1 MSTST
6 DVQNFLLGNGIAS
19 AKFEA
24 IGTTVG
30 GIITEEPEMRQQ
42 TNFDTDLPDFW
53 PDGKPKMQLV
63 VTVQTDLRDPQDP
76 EDDGQRRFYVRANL
90 QKAVASAVRKAKATA
105 LEVGG
110 TLQVTYSADG
120 PKSNPKF
127 NAPKIYTAVYT
138 PPAANFLADTPGD
151 DSSPATTPTT
161 AAPTAGDDAPPPGF
175 PADAWAGLSAEAK
188 AAMKN
193 LQK

>member
-1 MSTST
+1 MDAT
-6 DVQNFLLGNGIAS
+6 NFLLGNGIAS

-30 GIITEEPEMRQQ
+30 GVITEEPEMRQQ

-90 QKAVASAVRKAKATA
+90 QKAVAAAVRKAKATA

-138 PPAANFLADTPGD
+138 PPAANFLADTPTED
-151 DSSPATTPTT
+151 TPAASTPATTT
-161 AAPTAGDDAPPPGF
+161 APAAGDDTPPPGF
-175 PADAWAGLSAEAK
+175 PADAWASLTPEAK

-193 LQK
+193 LQNK

>member
-1 MSTST
+1 MSTAT
-6 DVQNFLLGNGIAS
+6 EATNFLLGGGVPS

-30 GIITEEPEMRQQ
+30 GVITEEPEMRQQ
-42 TNFDTDLPDFW
+42 NDFDANEPAFW

-63 VTVQTDLRDPQDP
+63 VTVQTDLRDPEVQD
-76 EDDGQRRFYVRANL
+76 DDGQRRFYVRANL
-90 QKAVASAVRKAKATA
+90 QKAVAAAVRKAKASA

-120 PKSNPKF
+120 AKSNPRF
-127 NAPKIYTAVYT
+127 NAPKLYTATYT
-138 PPAANFLADTPGD
+138 PPAANFLASTPDDTQ
-151 DSSPATTPTT
+151 AAA
-161 AAPTAGDDAPPPGF
+161 AAPTAAAGDDTPPAGF

-188 AAMKN
+188 AAMRALNK
-193 LQK
+193 